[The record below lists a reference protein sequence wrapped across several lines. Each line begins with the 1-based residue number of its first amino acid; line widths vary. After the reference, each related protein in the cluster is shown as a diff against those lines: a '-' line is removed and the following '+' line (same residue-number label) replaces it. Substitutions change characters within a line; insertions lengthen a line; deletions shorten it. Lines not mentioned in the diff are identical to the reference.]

1 MNIVPSLIVLLVC
14 QLAGTA
20 AQQAFS
26 LPVPGAVIG
35 MVLLFAGLMVR
46 RKVSEDLQVTSLT
59 LLRYLPLLFVPA
71 GVGVM
76 QQFGL
81 MQREWLPITAAL
93 VGSVLATIAFTGIV
107 MQFCLRLS
115 EKQSGG
121 AGGARDE

>member
-1 MNIVPSLIVLLVC
+1 MNIVPSLIVLLAC

-20 AQQAFS
+20 AQQAFA

-35 MVLLFAGLMVR
+35 MLLLFAGLIAR
-46 RKVSEDLQVTSLT
+46 RKASEDLQRTSLT

-81 MQREWLPITAAL
+81 LEREWLPIAAAL
-93 VGSVLATIAFTGIV
+93 IGSIVATIAFTGIV

-115 EKQSGG
+115 EPKPNDV
-121 AGGARDE
+121 GGARDE